1 MCLSTLSDAETK
13 IITLSDW
20 MMEENLKCVPI
31 HYLIYVSQKKNT
43 SLLKNEISPTAILL
57 SNLNLFPNMLS
68 GHCNL

>member
-1 MCLSTLSDAETK
+1 MCLNTLSDAETK

-43 SLLKNEISPTAILL
+43 KSLKE
-57 SNLNLFPNMLS
+57 
-68 GHCNL
+68 